1 MLSAQ
6 GLLLWSGPCFF
17 WELPIRTRVYVDGFN
32 LYYGALKDTPFKW
45 LDPVKL
51 AYQLLPAGYSVSKL
65 KYFTARVSG
74 IPDAG
79 APARQ
84 QAYLSA
90 LATLPEVQVLFGKFL
105 SKTIWRPLTNLPVA
119 GRRIGTPN
127 PVIMP
132 AGDHSVSGPAQTLPV
147 GTYRPPAKGTKK
159 RRKRTRPRS
168 DAVVTEV
175 HTMEEKG
182 SDVNLA
188 AHLLNDAWKKSF
200 DAAVVISNDT
210 DLVTPIRM
218 VSVEQGKP
226 VFVVCPGGKRMA
238 RPLAAVATRKRH
250 VRPSMLRAAQFPR
263 NIPGISVSKPATW

>member
-1 MLSAQ
+1 M
-6 GLLLWSGPCFF
+6 
-17 WELPIRTRVYVDGFN
+17 RTRVYVDGFN

-51 AYQLLPAGYSVSKL
+51 AYQLLPAGHSVTKL

-74 IPDAG
+74 IRDAG

-90 LATLPEVQVLFGKFL
+90 LGTLPEVEILFGTFL
-105 SKTIWRPLTNLPVA
+105 SKTIWRPLTNLPIA
-119 GRRIGTPN
+119 GRRISTPN
-127 PVIMP
+127 PVTIP
-132 AGDHSVSGPAQTLPV
+132 AGTYSVSGPTTQTLPV
-147 GTYRPPAKGTKK
+147 GAHGQRPSGTKK
-159 RRKRTRPRS
+159 RRKRTPPLP
-168 DAVVTEV
+168 DAVVSQV

-188 AHLLNDAWKKSF
+188 VHLLNDAWKKSF

-218 VSVEQGKP
+218 VSLDQGRP
-226 VFVVCPGGKRMA
+226 VFVVCPSGKRMA
-238 RPLAAVATRKRH
+238 SRLAKAATYRRH
-250 VRPSMLRAAQFPR
+250 VRTGMLRASQFPT
-263 NIPGISVSKPATW
+263 NIPGLSVSKPATW